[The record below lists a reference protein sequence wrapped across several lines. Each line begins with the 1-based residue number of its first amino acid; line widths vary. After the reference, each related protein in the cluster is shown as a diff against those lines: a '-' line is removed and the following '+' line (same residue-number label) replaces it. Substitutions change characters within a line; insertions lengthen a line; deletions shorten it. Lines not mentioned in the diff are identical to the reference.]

1 MAEPIPVRALGF
13 SGKLLLR
20 GGAEVRDK
28 AGAVLGFPLP
38 ADAMRATVGAGAEA
52 LWLGPD
58 EWLLLVPADTVE
70 AVTGTLSAELGG
82 LHHALVP
89 LSHRFVGIAI
99 HGPHAADLLAA
110 GCPLDLHPR
119 AFGPGTVTR
128 TLLGKAEIILHRP
141 EAGSGF
147 RLYVPRSFAPYL
159 WAWLA
164 AAAREFGGLAEAAA

>member
-1 MAEPIPVRALGF
+1 MAEPVLVRELGF
-13 SGKLLLR
+13 ADKLILR
-20 GGAEVRDK
+20 GDGGVRERAES
-28 AGAVLGFPLP
+28 VLGFGLP
-38 ADAMRATVGAGAEA
+38 AEPLRGTVGAGAEA

-58 EWLLLVPADTVE
+58 EWQLLVPADTVD
-70 AVTGTLSAELGG
+70 AVAQALSAELRE

-89 LSHRFVGIAI
+89 VSHRFVAI
-99 HGPHAADLLAA
+99 TVDGPHAADLLAA

-119 AFGPGTVTR
+119 AFGPGAVTR

-141 EAGSGF
+141 EVGGGF
-147 RLYVPRSFAPYL
+147 RLYLARSFVPYL

>member
-1 MAEPIPVRALGF
+1 
-13 SGKLLLR
+13 
-20 GGAEVRDK
+20 
-28 AGAVLGFPLP
+28 
-38 ADAMRATVGAGAEA
+38 
-52 LWLGPD
+52 
-58 EWLLLVPADTVE
+58 VE
-70 AVTGTLSAELGG
+70 AVARTLSAELDG

-99 HGPHAADLLAA
+99 HGPHAAELLAA

-128 TLLGKAEIILHRP
+128 TLLGKAEIVLHRP